1 MSQKIAIYIT
11 ASCSIPIESQ
21 EMHLTFIANYQEK
34 EFEIFHEQNLNERPV
49 RKKIISQCHRYESI
63 YFYGIESFS
72 SIEDFIITIK
82 FLIDKKISFFLKE
95 ERITCQPEYGNDLP
109 IINSLYNLLLMDK
122 SRKIDIEEFYIE
134 ELTCNGERR
143 IDDDRPHAV

>member
-1 MSQKIAIYIT
+1 MSQKVAIYIT
-11 ASCSIPIESQ
+11 ASCSTPIESQ

-49 RKKIISQCHRYESI
+49 RKKIISQCYKYDSI
-63 YFYGIESFS
+63 FFYSLESFS

-82 FLIDKKISFFLKE
+82 FLIDKRISFFLKE

-109 IINSLYNLLLMDK
+109 IIYSLYNLLLKDTN
-122 SRKIDIEEFYIE
+122 RAIDIEEFIIE
-134 ELTCNGERR
+134 EFVISRERR